1 MSFDKILT
9 SVALLAISLA
19 LISPVAVADAGTD
32 AVATSSAIH
41 AAVYDNNYWRTD
53 AEKARDRARR
63 PAEVLAFVGVTPTMT
78 VAENFPGGGWYSH
91 ILAPLLK
98 QKGTWL
104 GAETAPEIFLEAVP
118 EERREAAIAKRN
130 NWQATFSDTQLLLA
144 GPKAKA
150 FFYGRAS
157 GQPGYQAARSVD
169 VIFDARNIHNLV
181 TADNKKTDLIFAEY
195 FRVLKSKGVLGI
207 IDHRENENSD
217 RTPEASAKL
226 GYVKESVMIAMAE
239 KAGFKLVARSD
250 LLANP
255 NDTKDYADGVWTLPP
270 VLTLKDKDRA
280 KYVAIGESDRMLLKF
295 IKP

>member
-1 MSFDKILT
+1 MSFKKHLT
-9 SVALLAISLA
+9 TLALLASSLA
-19 LISPVAVADAGTD
+19 AISPVTLAATD
-32 AVATSSAIH
+32 AATASAAID

-63 PAEVLAFVGVTPTMT
+63 PAEVLAFIGVTPAMT

-91 ILAPLLK
+91 ILGPLLK
-98 QKGTWL
+98 QKGTYF
-104 GAETAPEIFLEAVP
+104 GAETAPEIFLETLP

-130 NWQATFSDTQLLLA
+130 NWQATFGESQLQLA
-144 GPKAKA
+144 GPKARA
-150 FFYGRAS
+150 FFYGRPA
-157 GQPGYQAARSVD
+157 GQPGYQAGQSVD

-217 RTPEASAKL
+217 RAPEASARL